1 MHREAERD
9 QAAVELNPF
18 AVGPEEDARPAVR
31 EQEFARR
38 PVEVGHEIL
47 LAAMPVMSIYPILAQ
62 RHGMEGDAAATLL
75 LSTLASFISLNL
87 LIATLHAGWL

>member
-1 MHREAERD
+1 MKGKN
-9 QAAVELNPF
+9 AAGV
-18 AVGPEEDARPAVR
+18 VC
-31 EQEFARR
+31 
-38 PVEVGHEIL
+38 
-47 LAAMPVMSIYPILAQ
+47 AMPTMGIYAILAQ